1 MSYSNYFDSR
11 SREKKKSIVEEYLDY
26 KPIEDFLDTDDLEIW
41 AHIFNTTPEELKI
54 KPLDENKKSEQSIEW
69 TPDEKKKL
77 KEEWGGIFIGLFED
91 EEIEEYKQNNFNEI
105 IYLILE
111 NSLGFQ
117 LPIRAELI
125 ADYLIPIKDKTQS
138 KCDYFILIIKIE
150 DIEQLEEGAIEF
162 IKKAQIFNVYQVYKD
177 GKKEKVTVPW
187 KDNYMGMV
195 NSLQVVT
202 VGQDEIIIEIG
213 V

>member
-11 SREKKKSIVEEYLDY
+11 SREKEKSGLEEYIDY
-26 KPIEDFLDTDDLEIW
+26 KPTEDFLNTNDLEEW
-41 AHIFNTTPEELKI
+41 AYIFNTTPEELKI

-77 KEEWGGIFIGLFED
+77 KEEWGGIFIDLFED

-138 KCDYFILIIKIE
+138 KCEYFILIMKNE